1 MTRQPTPAILTGVN
15 EAPGDSYSLTQTTG
29 PIGATELTPAIVE
42 RVKLMLAE
50 VHNLDTIKDIR
61 DKAEALRQYAK
72 QAGDSWEAQNH
83 AAEIKVW
90 SERRGGELLR
100 ELERGEPSRL
110 RDDDGMFTV
119 DSMMESTVSPYRSA
133 LTESDIA
140 PTTAHRWQLLA
151 TIPEEVFSE
160 TISSVWE
167 SEQLKD
173 ITTNLMLRKAQ
184 EIKRQQKAGGLESQ
198 PLPEGKFRIFYADPP
213 WAYGNSG
220 VITGDDNYGRAERHY
235 PAMSIAELCA
245 LGLEIKAM
253 ADDDAV
259 LFLWVTSPLLAECFE
274 VIKAWG
280 FQYKTSFVWDKVR
293 HNFGHYNSVRH
304 ELLLVCTRGSC
315 LPDVPTLHD
324 SVVSIERSD
333 KHSEKPEEFRQ
344 MIDGLYAWGNRL
356 ELFAR
361 CQVDGWE
368 AWGNE

>member
-1 MTRQPTPAILTGVN
+1 MTRQPTPAILDDLPALSSASTLANRDAVYDL
-15 EAPGDSYSLTQTTG
+15 AYDRM
-29 PIGATELTPAIVE
+29 TELLTTVTRIDEA
-42 RVKLMLAE
+42 
-50 VHNLDTIKDIR
+50 KDIR
-61 DKAEALRQYAK
+61 DKAEALRVYAR
-72 QAGDSWEAQNH
+72 QAGESLQNQNKI
-83 AAEIKVW
+83 AAIKLRA
-90 SERRGGELLR
+90 ERRTGELLR
-100 ELERGEPSRL
+100 ELERGQGGDRKSEMFQNQTFQ
-110 RDDDGMFTV
+110 DGRF
-119 DSMMESTVSPYRSA
+119 DSPYSAA
-133 LTESDIA
+133 LTDNNIA
-140 PTTAHRWQLLA
+140 TTTANRFQSLVD
-151 TIPEEVFSE
+151 IPEETFEKAIMGVL
-160 TISSVWE
+160 E
-167 SEQLKD
+167 SDEYAEL
-173 ITTNLMLRKAQ
+173 TSNMMYRKAQ
-184 EIKRQQKAGGLESQ
+184 EIKRQQKATGLEAQ
-198 PLPEGKFRIFYADPP
+198 PLPDGKFRIFYADPP
-213 WAYGNSG
+213 WKYGNSG
-220 VITGDDNYGRAERHY
+220 VITEDDNYGRAERHY

-324 SVVSIERSD
+324 SVMSIERSD
-333 KHSEKPEEFRQ
+333 KHSEKPEAFRQ
-344 MIDGLYAWGNRL
+344 MIDGLYTRGNRL